1 MLMVLIFNIVVHFF
15 IFGSMKIWPHEII
28 FVSFVSSNEVTIRRI
43 FSRNR
48 AAGWLMSGL
57 A

>member
-1 MLMVLIFNIVVHFF
+1 MLMVLIFNIVVHCF
-15 IFGSMKIWPHEII
+15 IFGSMKIWPHEIL
-28 FVSFVSSNEVTIRRI
+28 FVSFVSSNEVTTRRI